1 VGADQG
7 GVLALGREVLQM
19 TWVMWTVIGI
29 GAFFVVLFVVSC
41 AVLNRVLDHDDDD
54 KGDWY

>member
-1 VGADQG
+1 M
-7 GVLALGREVLQM
+7 ALGREVLQM